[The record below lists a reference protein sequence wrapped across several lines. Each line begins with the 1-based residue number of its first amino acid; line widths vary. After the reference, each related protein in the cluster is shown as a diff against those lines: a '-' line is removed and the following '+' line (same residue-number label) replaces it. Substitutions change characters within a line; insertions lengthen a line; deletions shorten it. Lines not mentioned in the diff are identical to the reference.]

1 MEPNNDVP
9 QRSRRAVKRSFKLQG
24 YVTVDSDASKR
35 QRPASAGS
43 GQAQD
48 SAAPRS
54 HAGAQLDPEPASEHS
69 DDEESSDDQQHD
81 SGDEEM
87 ADSDQQKEGLE
98 GDLRQDELEEL
109 VERVNDKRRP
119 GTRTKYSG
127 NQKVWM
133 RWCVNGGFLPN
144 SKSISVDL
152 KNEVAARGP
161 LTRFMK
167 WYVAGRAGDTV
178 KSGRK
183 ASSASGEL
191 LRDAAVNM
199 HSALQ
204 QLVDNSCRRAG
215 KAPWILREAG
225 RTAATLTP
233 GGHHFTAF
241 MTGREDQ
248 LPFVQQ
254 QQQPLQQ
261 QQQQLQQQSDERPPG
276 LSDAEWH
283 MVVQL
288 RQQQQRPPGLSD
300 EEWQLLLQTRQA
312 RRQAQARQQ
321 QQQQG
326 RQFGSSL
333 LQGMGTVEPLGEIA
347 LPHITAQG
355 AAAAALGAAGARTAT
370 TAGAGGSVP
379 IDGLLE
385 VLLDMR
391 QLITQ
396 GQQGCSCAGMQQ
408 QQQQCEDHGMG
419 EAGGAGEVLQQ
430 QHQKQQ
436 QQQKQPSKNSV
447 KPFPSLSVHT
457 SMEALAHWYAVQ
469 PHHSEVAAGR
479 TIKQMEDD
487 GSHSWR
493 AGGSKQRWSE
503 YMVLL
508 TALEEKQEQLVDA
521 QRRLGRRGVQVDMVA
536 AAQKLDEERLA
547 LPNPN
552 PKSSKPMSICQFRE
566 HLTAQ
571 AHAAA
576 AARLAAEEAEAP
588 GAEQQ

>member
-24 YVTVDSDASKR
+24 YVSVDSDASKR

-43 GQAQD
+43 GQPQD

-109 VERVNDKRRP
+109 VEKVNDKRRP

-152 KNEVAARGP
+152 TNEVAARGP

-191 LRDAAVNM
+191 LRDAADNM
-199 HSALQ
+199 HSAL
-204 QLVDNSCRRAG
+204 
-215 KAPWILREAG
+215 
-225 RTAATLTP
+225 
-233 GGHHFTAF
+233 
-241 MTGREDQ
+241 
-248 LPFVQQ
+248 
-254 QQQPLQQ
+254 
-261 QQQQLQQQSDERPPG
+261 QQQLQQQSDERPPG

-312 RRQAQARQQ
+312 RKQAQARQQ

-408 QQQQCEDHGMG
+408 QQQQ
-419 EAGGAGEVLQQ
+419 QQ
-430 QHQKQQ
+430 
-436 QQQKQPSKNSV
+436 
-447 KPFPSLSVHT
+447 
-457 SMEALAHWYAVQ
+457 
-469 PHHSEVAAGR
+469 
-479 TIKQMEDD
+479 
-487 GSHSWR
+487 
-493 AGGSKQRWSE
+493 
-503 YMVLL
+503 
-508 TALEEKQEQLVDA
+508 
-521 QRRLGRRGVQVDMVA
+521 
-536 AAQKLDEERLA
+536 
-547 LPNPN
+547 
-552 PKSSKPMSICQFRE
+552 
-566 HLTAQ
+566 
-571 AHAAA
+571 
-576 AARLAAEEAEAP
+576 
-588 GAEQQ
+588 